1 MIERK
6 IVNVDK
12 NQAYQEYKSS
22 GGLELNNSILRNIE
36 ELKQKKE
43 EIKQMTEEAQ
53 KKKNE
58 LEQIQLQLK
67 QKEENKTQ
75 EEINKNIIDEEEF
88 ELIKKKK
95 MSKRDYKNE
104 V

>member
-1 MIERK
+1 VIERK

-12 NQAYQEYKSS
+12 NQAYQEYNAS

-95 MSKRDYKNE
+95 M
-104 V
+104 